1 MSTLKL
7 TQGPSTPSTI
17 PPRRPFNLHHRHHQK
32 RRAKVQIA
40 QALQGFAV
48 GRRHPT
54 CTLRLTSHTLRV
66 QKHDDS
72 QSLQVIRVTRSRVRD
87 PTAIALTTMA
97 RKRHAAPTLTVGD
110 RSKTSKRIC
119 SPINQRGQRN
129 VRSPIVRTIT
139 RASLANTT
147 KIGIP

>member
-1 MSTLKL
+1 MSTLKF
-7 TQGPSTPSTI
+7 TRGSSTPSTI
-17 PPRRPFNLHHRHHQK
+17 SPRRPFNPHHRHHQR

-48 GRRHPT
+48 GRHRPT
-54 CTLRLTSHTLRV
+54 CILRLISHTLRV
-66 QKHDDS
+66 RKHDDS
-72 QSLQVIRVTRSRVRD
+72 QSLQVTRVIRSRVRD

-110 RSKTSKRIC
+110 RSRTSKRIC

-129 VRSPIVRTIT
+129 ARSPTVRTIT

-147 KIGIP
+147 KIGIL